1 MESTDYI
8 ILELIAACRPDV
20 GYWGIAL
27 FNKLILKSWWLFL
40 PSCDTIAT
48 AINWYHLFMFSQD
61 TPRPVVLYTL
71 AGLCTLNYLLV
82 IVSTD
87 WLYESF
93 YYGWLSSHVG
103 TLCPTCYVNSWL
115 CRMGHNRISD
125 ILFVCSNLY
134 RLGCF
139 PFGMV
144 L

>member
-1 MESTDYI
+1 M
-8 ILELIAACRPDV
+8 LGLIAACRSDV
-20 GYWGIAL
+20 GYRGIAL
-27 FNKLILKSWWLFL
+27 FNKPILESWLLFL

-61 TPRPVVLYTL
+61 TQRPVVLYTL

-93 YYGWLSSHVG
+93 CYGWLNSHVR
-103 TLCPTCYVNSWL
+103 TLCLTCWIDSWL
-115 CRMGHNRISD
+115 CRMGHNRNSD
-125 ILFVCSNLY
+125 FLDVWSNLY

-139 PFGMV
+139 LFGMV